1 MAVLNAMPDSAST
14 AALVAELSSPDAAAT
29 LRLGIL
35 RHLDQFGP
43 QAAAEIPRAWPV
55 TRGHM
60 RAAARRL
67 AADGLV
73 EVLENGA
80 GPVAISEGGRRV
92 LDEIDWTETVRSMQ
106 RDGEL

>member
-1 MAVLNAMPDSAST
+1 
-14 AALVAELSSPDAAAT
+14 
-29 LRLGIL
+29 
-35 RHLDQFGP
+35 
-43 QAAAEIPRAWPV
+43 
-55 TRGHM
+55 M